1 MLQIVCKW
9 SLLGAALGALV
20 AIGSL
25 IVVTAPAD
33 FSAGLSRGLSLA
45 FSGAV
50 AGCVAALLRAFII
63 WSR

>member
-9 SLLGAALGALV
+9 SLLGAVVGALV
-20 AIGSL
+20 AIGALALGLVPTDSSAVSRISSL
-25 IVVTAPAD
+25 T
-33 FSAGLSRGLSLA
+33 

>member
-9 SLLGAALGALV
+9 SLIGAVLGALV
-20 AIGSL
+20 ALGSL
-25 IVVTAPAD
+25 ILGLVPTD
-33 FSAGLSRGLSLA
+33 FSTALSRFASLT

-50 AGCVAALLRAFII
+50 GGCVAALLRAFII

>member
-1 MLQIVCKW
+1 MLQLVGKW
-9 SLLGAALGALV
+9 SLLGAALGALA

-25 IVVTAPAD
+25 VIGTGPSD
-33 FSAGLSRGLSLA
+33 LSAALSRGLSLA

>member
-1 MLQIVCKW
+1 MLQIISKW

-25 IVVTAPAD
+25 VVGTAPSDLSAVLWRG
-33 FSAGLSRGLSLA
+33 FSLV

-50 AGCVAALLRAFII
+50 GGCVAALLRAFII

>member
-9 SLLGAALGALV
+9 SLLGAVVGALV
-20 AIGSL
+20 AIGAL
-25 IVVTAPAD
+25 ALGLVPID
-33 FSAGLSRGLSLA
+33 FSAVLSRISSLT

-50 AGCVAALLRAFII
+50 VVCVAALLRAFII

>member
-1 MLQIVCKW
+1 MLQIACKW

-25 IVVTAPAD
+25 IFGMAPSD
-33 FSAGLSRGLSLA
+33 FSAVLSRVLSLA